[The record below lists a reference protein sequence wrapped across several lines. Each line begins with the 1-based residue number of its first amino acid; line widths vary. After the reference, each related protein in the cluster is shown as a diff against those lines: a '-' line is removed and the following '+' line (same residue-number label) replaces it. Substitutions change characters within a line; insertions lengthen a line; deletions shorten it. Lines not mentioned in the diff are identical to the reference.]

1 MSVKAAKHA
10 RELLLKEYRGVLST
24 HSKAMP
30 GFPFGSVV
38 PYCLDAQGCPLI
50 LISRIAQ
57 HTHNLKQD
65 AKCSL
70 FVGERGAEDVQAV
83 GRLTLLAEARQ
94 LCDQAAIEAAAA
106 RYYRYFPES
115 QNYHRAHDFDFWLLA
130 PVRWRYIGGF
140 GAIHWLAQVAL
151 ANPFAAAAG
160 AAAATA
166 AAADAA
172 AVDTVAAIAAPA
184 SAGGSEQGMLEH
196 MNADHASAIA
206 HYVALAGL
214 PTPVPAE
221 LAGIDSEGFHLR
233 IGQSLYWLAFAT
245 PCNTPAEVRQAFVL
259 LARAQAWPTDG
270 AVSA

>member
-38 PYCLDAQGCPLI
+38 PYCLDARGWPLI

-94 LCDQAAIEAAAA
+94 LCDQAAIDAAAA

-115 QNYHRAHDFDFWLLA
+115 EDYHRAHDFDFWVLE

-151 ANPFAAAAG
+151 VNPF
-160 AAAATA
+160 
-166 AAADAA
+166 AA
-172 AVDTVAAIAAPA
+172 AVDTVAATAAAVDTAPV
-184 SAGGSEQGMLEH
+184 STGGSEQGMLEH
-196 MNADHASAIA
+196 MNADHASAIG

-214 PTPVPAE
+214 PTQVPAE
-221 LAGIDSEGFHLR
+221 LVGIDSEGFHLR
-233 IGQSLYWLAFAT
+233 IGQSVYWLAFST